1 LTRPSRPRKSREGE
15 AGTGSALASALR
27 MLSRRALS
35 GGEIRFRLIRKGF
48 GQSEAESALERLREL
63 GLADDRAL
71 CGQLARQY
79 RCDRRLG
86 PRRIAW
92 MLVSRKFPRELIEEA
107 VRGIRPEEEFSAALG
122 ALRRKF
128 RDGILPGR
136 EGAAKAYRFLAGRGF
151 PPETCRQAIRAL
163 SVDIEEGED

>member
-1 LTRPSRPRKSREGE
+1 
-15 AGTGSALASALR
+15 

-35 GGEIRFRLIRKGF
+35 EGEIRYRLSRKGF
-48 GQSEAESALERLREL
+48 GEPEVHSALGRLREW
-63 GLADDRAL
+63 GLVDDRSL
-71 CGQLARQY
+71 CGQLARHY

-86 PRRIAW
+86 ARRVAW
-92 MLVSRKFPRELIEEA
+92 MLGSRKFPRELIEEA
-107 VRGIRPEEEFSAALG
+107 LRGVHPEEEFSAALG

-151 PPETCRQAIRAL
+151 SPDTCRQAIREL
-163 SVDIEEGED
+163 SSDIEEGED